1 VPAIPC
7 GRVSV
12 DVFPYLLP
20 MLTTH
25 YNSIDKLLT
34 TIKRQGQI
42 FGFVLLLSF

>member
-1 VPAIPC
+1 
-7 GRVSV
+7 
-12 DVFPYLLP
+12 

-42 FGFVLLLSF
+42 FGDTDMRINNPIADGS